1 MNSTQSRLDVM
12 NFLNEMAGKFP
23 QAVSFASGRPAEAFF
38 DIERWIAEIPRF
50 VRHQAGQTGTSEA
63 SALNVMA
70 QYGRTSGIVNAQIAR
85 QAGLDE
91 GIACEAS
98 QVIVTAG
105 CQEAISLCVTTLC
118 QHPDDVLL
126 VRSPTYIGITGVAD
140 LNGIEIAPF
149 SSSTDDPLKSAL
161 AATLRDMEQ
170 RGKRVRALYL
180 VPTFDNPTG
189 TVIARAE
196 REDII
201 ALCAEKKIVILEDN
215 PYGMYRFEGEPIP
228 SMYEL
233 DTHGC
238 VVYLGTYS
246 KTVCPALRI
255 GYAVVPHDLLGE
267 AGAGATFLARLAQAK
282 SFSTVNTSQIAQA
295 VLGGL
300 LLAEEGSLQ
309 RLVAPSIDFYRANR
323 DAMVACLSAAFGG
336 MDERISWNTPQG
348 GFFLIV
354 NLPFA
359 FKAREAHICAS
370 DYGVLAMPLS
380 FFALNDAHDNCVRL
394 AFSNAT
400 PEAIRTGI
408 ERFSRFVKDQLR

>member
-1 MNSTQSRLDVM
+1 MKSTESRLDVM
-12 NFLNEMAGKFP
+12 NFLNEMAGRFP
-23 QAVSFASGRPAEAFF
+23 KAVSFASGRPAESFF

-50 VRHQAGQTGTSEA
+50 VRHQAEQAGASEA
-63 SALNVMA
+63 ATLNVMA
-70 QYGRTSGIVNAQIAR
+70 QYGRTSGIVNTLIAR

-91 GIACEAS
+91 GVACDAS

-118 QHPDDVLL
+118 QDPDDVLL
-126 VRSPTYIGITGVAD
+126 VRSPSYIGITGVAD
-140 LNGIEIAPF
+140 LNGIGIEPF
-149 SSSTDDPLKSAL
+149 SSSTSDQLRASL
-161 AATLRDMEQ
+161 AATLADMEQ

-189 TVIARAE
+189 TVIPRAE
-196 REDII
+196 REEII
-201 ALCAEKKIVILEDN
+201 ALCADRQIVILEDN
-215 PYGMYRFEGEPIP
+215 PYGMYRFEGDPIP

-233 DTHGC
+233 DTRSC

-255 GYAVVPHDLLGE
+255 GYAVVPHKLLGVE
-267 AGAGATFLARLAQAK
+267 GGGAAFLDKLAQAK
-282 SFSTVNTSQIAQA
+282 SFSTVNTSQITQA

-323 DAMVACLSAAFGG
+323 DTMVACLAQAFAG
-336 MDERISWNTPQG
+336 MEERVSWNTPQG

-354 NLPFA
+354 TLPFA
-359 FKAREAHICAS
+359 FKAREAQMCAS

-380 FFALNDAHDNCVRL
+380 FFALNDAHDTCVRL
-394 AFSNAT
+394 AFSNGT
-400 PEAIRTGI
+400 PASIRTGV